1 MSLQCQVYPPF
12 PQFSEL
18 RSNSANAD
26 EQEWKTWMLDLQ
38 FGAVSSQNLCRSL
51 IMLYLLWLAHHK
63 RQETGVVFNFRT
75 HVQIKTALVY

>member
-1 MSLQCQVYPPF
+1 MSLQCQVHPLF

-38 FGAVSSQNLCRSL
+38 FGAFCQLTKSLQKFDHAISS
-51 IMLYLLWLAHHK
+51 LAG
-63 RQETGVVFNFRT
+63 TS
-75 HVQIKTALVY
+75 